1 MTCQVAIDRNLG
13 IPVEAFENYVPGHVE
28 IMVDAILVGLSREV
42 GGEFAEAIR
51 LCVSKSQGGSCG

>member
-28 IMVDAILVGLSREV
+28 IMVDAILVWVFPERSAVNLPRRSV
-42 GGEFAEAIR
+42 
-51 LCVSKSQGGSCG
+51 LCVSKSQRR